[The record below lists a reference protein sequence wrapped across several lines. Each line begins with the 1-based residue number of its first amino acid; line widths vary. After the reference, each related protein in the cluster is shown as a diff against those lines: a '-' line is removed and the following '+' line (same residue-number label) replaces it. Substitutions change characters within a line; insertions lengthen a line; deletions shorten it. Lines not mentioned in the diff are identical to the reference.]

1 MLPQKL
7 FGFTDNYSDT
17 QGDLTGYQLCHVDEK
32 PWASIL
38 REKRLTLRMT
48 QQEVADKAKIRLQ
61 QYQKFEYGQRKLSN
75 SSMVLG
81 LRICAILELDPYEF
95 AFESDFDWMKK
106 IR

>member
-1 MLPQKL
+1 MHIEIPSKRRYNHTITSLGGNKMNREARILKARRKELGLSQ
-7 FGFTDNYSDT
+7 TD
-17 QGDLTGYQLCHVDEK
+17 
-32 PWASIL
+32 
-38 REKRLTLRMT
+38 
-48 QQEVADKAKIRLQ
+48 VALNAGIQIQ

>member
-1 MLPQKL
+1 MNREARILKERRKELGLSQ
-7 FGFTDNYSDT
+7 TD
-17 QGDLTGYQLCHVDEK
+17 
-32 PWASIL
+32 
-38 REKRLTLRMT
+38 
-48 QQEVADKAKIRLQ
+48 VALNAGIQIQ

>member
-1 MLPQKL
+1 MRIAITSKRRYNHTITSL
-7 FGFTDNYSDT
+7 GGN
-17 QGDLTGYQLCHVDEK
+17 EMNRE
-32 PWASIL
+32 ARIL
-38 REKRLTLRMT
+38 KARRKELGLSQMD
-48 QQEVADKAKIRLQ
+48 VALNAGIQIQ

-95 AFESDFDWMKK
+95 AFESDFDWRKK

>member
-1 MLPQKL
+1 MSQ
-7 FGFTDNYSDT
+7 T
-17 QGDLTGYQLCHVDEK
+17 
-32 PWASIL
+32 
-38 REKRLTLRMT
+38 
-48 QQEVADKAKIRLQ
+48 EVALNAGIQIQ
-61 QYQKFEYGQRKLSN
+61 QYQKFEYGERK